1 MTPLDFKLAPSALPC
16 RPINGSGL
24 REIFGVKS
32 TVDAKK
38 PNQMRLSP
46 AQIDTIRQAARQ
58 NFGADALIWLF
69 GSRADDSKRGGD
81 VDLYVESTHR
91 DTLMS
96 ALRCKISLEDS
107 LDLPVDLIVKEPG
120 KDKPIYNL
128 AKSQGVRL

>member
-1 MTPLDFKLAPSALPC
+1 
-16 RPINGSGL
+16 
-24 REIFGVKS
+24 
-32 TVDAKK
+32 
-38 PNQMRLSP
+38 MRLSP
-46 AQIDTIRQAARQ
+46 AQIDTIRRAAQQ

-69 GSRADDSKRGGD
+69 GSRTDDTKRGGD
-81 VDLYVESTHR
+81 VDLYVEATQR

-107 LDLPVDLIVKEPG
+107 LDLPVDLVVKEPG